1 MRLGDKREG
10 VQLLVDDAK
19 RNAQVVGPDVVSW
32 LEKLDLAEKDS
43 KELLRNRIGARRVC
57 TESETE
63 VIVLAGRI
71 DSGLHLKIPWC
82 SMNMKEV
89 KKETPEAVFPQLES
103 LEICN
108 LNNLNEIC
116 HGQPPSSLLASFA
129 KLRSL
134 TLRECPKL
142 KNIFSMSI
150 ARGLILQTLDVR
162 KCKGLEVT
170 ISKIGKDDE
179 KPINQIVLFPELTH
193 LKLGDLPKLRGLNSI
208 SSRNKDT
215 RPHEMDKFADRSQ
228 RYDQRDM
235 GSPSVL
241 FVITHSRTLS
251 KLERLDIH
259 HGDSLQVIFDSHGL
273 NVVEESKVTP
283 ILGQLAELTIR
294 YLSNA
299 EGSTLSL
306 PSLKRLFV
314 AKCPKVKILDHMINT
329 SMSLQLKSTDFT
341 TKPSSAVPKT
351 KTVSDGSGIS
361 MDSHHDFSRWFSCCG
376 STKITLPSGSDGP
389 FITSSTDE
397 MNIIKKKKMY

>member
-1 MRLGDKREG
+1 M
-10 VQLLVDDAK
+10 
-19 RNAQVVGPDVVSW
+19 
-32 LEKLDLAEKDS
+32 S
-43 KELLRNRIGARRVC
+43 KF
-57 TESETE
+57 T
-63 VIVLAGRI
+63 VIFDI
-71 DSGLHLKIPWC
+71 
-82 SMNMKEV
+82 
-89 KKETPEAVFPQLES
+89 
-103 LEICN
+103 
-108 LNNLNEIC
+108 
-116 HGQPPSSLLASFA
+116 
-129 KLRSL
+129 
-134 TLRECPKL
+134 
-142 KNIFSMSI
+142 
-150 ARGLILQTLDVR
+150 
-162 KCKGLEVT
+162 
-170 ISKIGKDDE
+170 
-179 KPINQIVLFPELTH
+179 
-193 LKLGDLPKLRGLNSI
+193 KLGDVLNLLLHE
-208 SSRNKDT
+208 KDT

-294 YLSNA
+294 YLSKLTHVWKNFTPETQGLQNLRFLHVENCASLRNLFPLCIAKLLVKLESLKVEDCQMMESIVEKEAEMEETPKGVVLIFPKLNSLKLKYLPNFTAFSA